1 MDLAMPTLEGPFET
15 VVFLGDRMDWS
26 SWYDDVS
33 DIARFLNI
41 WEYVDPATQDVPL
54 EPVEPTMPERPSLEN
69 GAKQGPYETD
79 GSLETRERQDNA
91 LALRTYDVLYEK
103 YRIDT
108 ARYLADL
115 AEYTRRKDNLQKLY
129 RIIYKSMSHRYRSYL
144 KLDDAKTPRDVIR
157 TLQQKI
163 RPKNNKDSAAAA
175 LRTFNSKLKVQPDDD
190 KHGFIEGV
198 ALAVVDLLH
207 CQGDKFDQGSAVKG
221 LLQALQV
228 LDEAFA
234 KTWLQKGG
242 KYGLLDIVEDFKYK
256 LRLQYDDSSKNIKA
270 RLPQHPAFKEYPWHY
285 QPAKD
290 KEDPWLQSIG
300 KPASSLPINED
311 AFPHS
316 NKKNASPQPDKNN
329 ASRQPAQKDELPK
342 QGAKKEKVKKA
353 NAIKNGTSGNDN
365 HAPAPA
371 PASAKAKE
379 TSDPAKLSMR
389 ACPGCD
395 LRHLMRDDAWWENCY
410 IYWELS
416 GVGNIP
422 SHFHAQQK
430 RLQLALTR
438 LQEHPD
444 EMRRAEE
451 WASRKTG
458 GAPKKLDATA
468 ANGNANGH
476 VETNARD
483 TRKKQWGD
491 SPVDADADVWGNAGA
506 HNDVNA
512 NARDTRKMQ
521 WGDSPVDGGADSW
534 ANGARDTRKKRW
546 GDSPVDADAD
556 ANLWATAG
564 APDTRKKQWGDS
576 HVDANADADL
586 WANAG
591 ARDTR
596 KKQWGDSHVNADA
609 DDDVWA
615 KANASANANAN
626 ANANAY
632 TDVKEN
638 ANPNPNPKS
647 KSKGKSKGKPKPQHA
662 PPAEEPQNE
671 TQYESGVWTMW

>member
-1 MDLAMPTLEGPFET
+1 MDLAIPTLEGPFET
-15 VVFLGDRMDWS
+15 VVFLGDRMDWP
-26 SWYDDVS
+26 SWYEDVS
-33 DIARFLNI
+33 EIARFLNV
-41 WEYVDPATQDVPL
+41 WEYVDPATQDVPF
-54 EPVEPTMPERPSLEN
+54 EPVEPTMPERPSLEY
-69 GAKQGPYETD
+69 GAKQGPSETD
-79 GSLETRERQDNA
+79 GSSETRERQDNA
-91 LALRTYDVLYEK
+91 LAMRTYDVLYEK

-115 AEYTRRKDNLQKLY
+115 AEYTRRKDNLQKIY
-129 RIIYKSMSHRYRSYL
+129 RIMYKSLSHRYRSYL

-190 KHGFIEGV
+190 KHGFIEEI

-207 CQGDKFDQGSAVKG
+207 CQGDKFDQGPAVKS

-234 KTWLQKGG
+234 KTWLQKEG

-290 KEDPWLQSIG
+290 KEDPWLQSVG

-316 NKKNASPQPDKNN
+316 NKKIASPQPDKNN
-329 ASRQPAQKDELPK
+329 ASHQPAKNDELPK

-353 NAIKNGTSGNDN
+353 NVTKNGTSGNDN
-365 HAPAPA
+365 HASPPAPA
-371 PASAKAKE
+371 KEKE

-395 LRHLMRDDAWWENCY
+395 LRHLMREDAWWENCY

-430 RLQLALTR
+430 RLQLALAR

-468 ANGNANGH
+468 ADGNANGH

-491 SPVDADADVWGNAGA
+491 SPVDADADADVWGNAGA
-506 HNDVNA
+506 HTDANTNA
-512 NARDTRKMQ
+512 NARDTRKKQ
-521 WGDSPVDGGADSW
+521 WGDSPVDADADVW
-534 ANGARDTRKKRW
+534 ANAGARDTRKKRW

-556 ANLWATAG
+556 VWANAG
-564 APDTRKKQWGDS
+564 ARDTRKKGRGDN
-576 HVDANADADL
+576 HVDADADL

-596 KKQWGDSHVNADA
+596 KKQWGDSHVDTDADA
-609 DDDVWA
+609 DVW
-615 KANASANANAN
+615 ANANAN
-626 ANANAY
+626 ANTY

-638 ANPNPNPKS
+638 ANPNPKG
-647 KSKGKSKGKPKPQHA
+647 KSKGKAKGKPKPQHA

>member
-54 EPVEPTMPERPSLEN
+54 EPVEPTMPERPSLED

-129 RIIYKSMSHRYRSYL
+129 SIIYKSMSHRYRSYL

-316 NKKNASPQPDKNN
+316 NKKKNASP
-329 ASRQPAQKDELPK
+329 QPAQKDELPK
-342 QGAKKEKVKKA
+342 QGARKEKVKKA
-353 NAIKNGTSGNDN
+353 NAIKNGTFGNDN

-430 RLQLALTR
+430 RLRLALAR

-483 TRKKQWGD
+483 TRNKQWGD

-512 NARDTRKMQ
+512 NARDTRKKQ
-521 WGDSPVDGGADSW
+521 
-534 ANGARDTRKKRW
+534 W

-556 ANLWATAG
+556 ANLWANAG
-564 APDTRKKQWGDS
+564 AP
-576 HVDANADADL
+576 
-586 WANAG
+586 
-591 ARDTR
+591 DTR

-626 ANANAY
+626 AY
-632 TDVKEN
+632 TYVKEN

>member
-1 MDLAMPTLEGPFET
+1 MDLAIPTLEGPFET

-33 DIARFLNI
+33 EISQFLNI

-54 EPVEPTMPERPSLEN
+54 EPVEPTMPERPSLEY
-69 GAKQGPYETD
+69 GAKQGPSETD
-79 GSLETRERQDNA
+79 GSSETRERQDNA
-91 LALRTYDVLYEK
+91 LAMRTYDVLYEK

-129 RIIYKSMSHRYRSYL
+129 RIIYKSLSHRYRSYL

-190 KHGFIEGV
+190 KHGFIEGI

-207 CQGDKFDQGSAVKG
+207 CQGNKLDQGSAVKS

-234 KTWLQKGG
+234 KTWLHKEG
-242 KYGLLDIVEDFKYK
+242 KCGLLDIVEDFKYR

-270 RLPQHPAFKEYPWHY
+270 HLPQHPAFKEYPWHY
-285 QPAKD
+285 QPAQD
-290 KEDPWLQSIG
+290 KEDPWLQSVG

-311 AFPHS
+311 AFSHF
-316 NKKNASPQPDKNN
+316 KKKIASPQPDKNN
-329 ASRQPAQKDELPK
+329 ASHQPAQKDELPK

-353 NAIKNGTSGNDN
+353 NVTNNGTFGNDN
-365 HAPAPA
+365 HASPSAP
-371 PASAKAKE
+371 AKAKE
-379 TSDPAKLSMR
+379 TSGPAKLSMR

-395 LRHLMRDDAWWENCY
+395 LKHLMRDDAWWENCY

-430 RLQLALTR
+430 RLQLALAR

-458 GAPKKLDATA
+458 GAPNKHDTTA
-468 ANGNANGH
+468 ADGNANGH
-476 VETNARD
+476 VEPNARD

-491 SPVDADADVWGNAGA
+491 TPVDADVDADAWGNAGA
-506 HNDVNA
+506 HTDANA
-512 NARDTRKMQ
+512 NARDT
-521 WGDSPVDGGADSW
+521 G
-534 ANGARDTRKKRW
+534 
-546 GDSPVDADAD
+546 
-556 ANLWATAG
+556 
-564 APDTRKKQWGDS
+564 KKQWGDS
-576 HVDANADADL
+576 HVDADADL

-609 DDDVWA
+609 DADVW
-615 KANASANANAN
+615 ANANAD
-626 ANANAY
+626 ANTY

-638 ANPNPNPKS
+638 AIPNP
-647 KSKGKSKGKPKPQHA
+647 KGKSKGKPKGKSKPQHA
-662 PPAEEPQNE
+662 PPAKEPQNE

>member
-1 MDLAMPTLEGPFET
+1 MDLAIPTEGPFET

-54 EPVEPTMPERPSLEN
+54 EPVEPTMPERPSLEE
-69 GAKQGPYETD
+69 GAKQGSPETD
-79 GSLETRERQDNA
+79 GSSEVQKRQDNA
-91 LALRTYDVLYEK
+91 LAMRTYDVLYEK

-108 ARYLADL
+108 ARYLVDL
-115 AEYTRRKDNLQKLY
+115 AEYARRKDNLQKLY
-129 RIIYKSMSHRYRSYL
+129 RIIYRNLSHRYRSYI
-144 KLDDAKTPRDVIR
+144 KLDDAKTPREMIR

-190 KHGFIEGV
+190 KHEFIEGI

-207 CQGDKFDQGSAVKG
+207 CQGNKFDQGSAVKS

-234 KTWLQKGG
+234 KTWLQKESR
-242 KYGLLDIVEDFKYK
+242 YGLLDIVEDFKYK

-285 QPAKD
+285 QPANN

-316 NKKNASPQPDKNN
+316 NVKNASPQPDKNN
-329 ASRQPAQKDELPK
+329 ASQQPAKKDELPK

-353 NAIKNGTSGNDN
+353 NVTKNGASGNDN
-365 HAPAPA
+365 HASPPAL
-371 PASAKAKE
+371 SKAKE

-430 RLQLALTR
+430 RLQLALAR

-458 GAPKKLDATA
+458 GALKKLDATVA
-468 ANGNANGH
+468 DDNANGH

-491 SPVDADADVWGNAGA
+491 GPVDADADADADAWGNAGA
-506 HNDVNA
+506 HTDANVTA
-512 NARDTRKMQ
+512 NAR
-521 WGDSPVDGGADSW
+521 
-534 ANGARDTRKKRW
+534 NTRKKRW
-546 GDSPVDADAD
+546 GDSPVD
-556 ANLWATAG
+556 
-564 APDTRKKQWGDS
+564 
-576 HVDANADADL
+576 ADADL

-596 KKQWGDSHVNADA
+596 KKQWGVSHVDADA
-609 DDDVWA
+609 DADVWA
-615 KANASANANAN
+615 NANANPNTYTNVKENANAN
-626 ANANAY
+626 AN
-632 TDVKEN
+632 
-638 ANPNPNPKS
+638 P
-647 KSKGKSKGKPKPQHA
+647 KGKSKGKPKGKPKPEHA